1 MLSPTA
7 SNAPARKDTHPAT
20 WNVPVVGDGL
30 LDGVPRRSR
39 MHPEVRGLHPRGR
52 ARGLRCVLDDVR
64 ARLSART
71 EWQEDGRVP
80 PQRTPG
86 QLSAHTECQR
96 TGEVH
101 PDAQDRPY
109 IRG

>member
-1 MLSPTA
+1 
-7 SNAPARKDTHPAT
+7 
-20 WNVPVVGDGL
+20 
-30 LDGVPRRSR
+30 
-39 MHPEVRGLHPRGR
+39 
-52 ARGLRCVLDDVR
+52 VR

>member
-1 MLSPTA
+1 VELAHQWLGMPRRPRTQAPWLGTSCACGDISVRPGA
-7 SNAPARKDTHPAT
+7 SCAC
-20 WNVPVVGDGL
+20 GDGIAVP
-30 LDGVPRRSR
+30 DGVECPRPEGHAPGRVECPRRR
-39 MHPEVRGLHPRGR
+39 RGC
-52 ARGLRCVLDDVR
+52 LR
-64 ARLSART
+64 
-71 EWQEDGRVP
+71 DGNL
-80 PQRTPG
+80 G